1 MEELLPCP
9 GCGKHNGV
17 LQDRGYGLNE
27 STFEYWVECAKCLTI
42 RSPMC
47 KTPEAAID
55 WWNENA
61 ENAARTDRIRTFAKK
76 YDDLITERDRLR
88 QALIDIQQQAGI
100 SFFSDCSRGVEKC
113 FAMQHIREIIDKAL
127 TEDKKNECE

>member
-17 LQDRGYGLNE
+17 LRDRGYGLNE

-61 ENAARTDRIRTFAKK
+61 NSAARTDRIRTFAKK
-76 YDDLITERDRLR
+76 YDDLIAERDRL
-88 QALIDIQQQAGI
+88 QLALIKVREQARI
-100 SFFSDCSRGVEKC
+100 SSFSDCGRGVEKC

-127 TEDKKNECE
+127 TEDKKNE

>member
-17 LQDRGYGLNE
+17 LRDRGYGLNE

-47 KTPEAAID
+47 KTPEAMHEEWGD
-55 WWNENA
+55 DETPLNA
-61 ENAARTDRIRTFAKK
+61 LFRLYKRVRMATILDA
-76 YDDLITERDRLR
+76 DD
-88 QALIDIQQQAGI
+88 
-100 SFFSDCSRGVEKC
+100 
-113 FAMQHIREIIDKAL
+113 
-127 TEDKKNECE
+127 